1 MSIISADMNPIR
13 FYNQANEPDFT
24 DIFPNNENIILRQK
38 YIEGIYPVNW
48 YKDHLIDK
56 AVNLQFQID
65 GLSDLSM
72 SVYAPSGSVINVA
85 PTDITPLGWILNSV
99 YKYTFTP
106 DEEGVYY
113 CVFNGDTDVISDKF
127 YVASLEKFRRRL
139 VKIDFYNS
147 VNDYGMVFWDDI
159 TQKYSGTTYFTGQ
172 LKTGKVKNEI
182 SAFEGDRGVV
192 SKLRST
198 PVKLA
203 ELILTDIH
211 YSYVYNINQIFSCDY
226 LVVNGI
232 QYQTNE
238 VPEVDEIEKSDLVNI
253 TINLSQVS
261 NLYYVNL

>member
-1 MSIISADMNPIR
+1 
-13 FYNQANEPDFT
+13 
-24 DIFPNNENIILRQK
+24 
-38 YIEGIYPVNW
+38 
-48 YKDHLIDK
+48 
-56 AVNLQFQID
+56 
-65 GLSDLSM
+65 
-72 SVYAPSGSVINVA
+72 
-85 PTDITPLGWILNSV
+85 
-99 YKYTFTP
+99 
-106 DEEGVYY
+106 
-113 CVFNGDTDVISDKF
+113 
-127 YVASLEKFRRRL
+127 
-139 VKIDFYNS
+139 
-147 VNDYGMVFWDDI
+147 MVFWDGV

-172 LKTGKVKNEI
+172 LKTGKPENNI
-182 SAFEGDRGVV
+182 SAFKSDRGVV

-226 LVVNGI
+226 LIVNGI